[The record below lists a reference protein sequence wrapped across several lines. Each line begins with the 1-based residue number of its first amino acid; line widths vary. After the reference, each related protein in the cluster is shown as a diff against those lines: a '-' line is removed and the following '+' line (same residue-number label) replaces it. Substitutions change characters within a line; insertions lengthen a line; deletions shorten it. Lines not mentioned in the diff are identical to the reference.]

1 MTAKDADFLQEARRV
16 RRRNLKRYWYTQS
29 YRRIAGYRT
38 LVDEREP
45 NVTAA
50 RAVLVLVLLAVC
62 AAGVWSVLF

>member
-1 MTAKDADFLQEARRV
+1 MTAKDADFLREARQT
-16 RRRNLKRYWYTQS
+16 RRRNLKRYWFTQS

-38 LVDEREP
+38 AVDEREP

-50 RAVLVLVLLAVC
+50 RAVLVLAVLAVC